1 MKKTLLLFTASFFFF
16 ACKTESKHVS
26 EDQIA
31 SDITEKR
38 SELYSSFVKSISDE
52 EKDTLLTDLA
62 SFIIRKPA
70 SATWETKF
78 NPEFREY
85 FRKNRN
91 ELDVVYLTEV
101 SDTFYFYLLRE
112 TRTPD
117 GMKFRGTGG
126 KYIFNK
132 ESKSIEE
139 FEEVFVSKVLPESEL
154 EKIGIEYMNLGTKHS
169 NLSEFLSRDEQIEWP
184 DGRLFYS
191 KLKKEWR
198 YVE

>member
-1 MKKTLLLFTASFFFF
+1 MKNTLILFTASFFFF

-26 EDQIA
+26 EGQIT
-31 SDITEKR
+31 SETTER
-38 SELYSSFVKSISDE
+38 SELYSSFIKSMSDE
-52 EKDTLLTDLA
+52 EKDTLLTNLA

-70 SATWETKF
+70 SATWETKL

-91 ELDVVYLTEV
+91 ELDLIYLTEV

-112 TRTPD
+112 ARTPD

-126 KYIFNK
+126 KYIVNK

-139 FEEVFVSKVLPESEL
+139 FEEVFISKVLPESEL
-154 EKIGIEYMNLGTKHS
+154 EKIGIEYINLGTKHS
-169 NLSEFLSRDEQIEWP
+169 NLSEFLSREEQIEWP